1 MGIFGIK
8 ESFQNEYKIYSLRG
22 NYGVWSWGE
31 NDRIVFIESKYIK
44 MFQCYHQIICNFTAA
59 I

>member
-8 ESFQNEYKIYSLRG
+8 ESFQNEYKIYSLRE

-31 NDRIVFIESKYIK
+31 NDRFSLKV
-44 MFQCYHQIICNFTAA
+44 NT
-59 I
+59 